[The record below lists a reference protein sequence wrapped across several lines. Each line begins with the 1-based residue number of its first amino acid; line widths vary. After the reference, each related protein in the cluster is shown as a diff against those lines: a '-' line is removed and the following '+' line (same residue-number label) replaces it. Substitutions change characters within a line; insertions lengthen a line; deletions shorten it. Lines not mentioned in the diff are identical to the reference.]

1 MINILEVEKQ
11 RENFIKNNDIPKSVR
26 PEILNSW
33 IRCKN
38 YNVDTN
44 NGQGKELPKEEFEK
58 ILYEKRD
65 LIQIAIPA
73 MIDLYNVVK
82 DTNYSII
89 LADENAV
96 ILEVIG
102 NEEIMNKN
110 MELHFLKGCK
120 WMEKDV
126 APMP

>member
-1 MINILEVEKQ
+1 
-11 RENFIKNNDIPKSVR
+11 
-26 PEILNSW
+26 
-33 IRCKN
+33 
-38 YNVDTN
+38 
-44 NGQGKELPKEEFEK
+44 
-58 ILYEKRD
+58 
-65 LIQIAIPA
+65 

-126 APMP
+126 GTNAIGTSIYLDKPIQTIGAEHYCKRQHGWTCSAAPIHDEKENYRCYRLIWRFYDYQIHTLGIVVEAAKL